1 MNKKE
6 SQELMNELFNDEF
19 MQVEFI
25 PDENFN
31 IEEMMDDVVGLNRMY
46 DILAYH
52 TKHYREGE

>member
-46 DILAYH
+46 DILEYH